1 MTDEQHRS
9 AALIT
14 GGAVRLGK
22 ALALGLAR
30 KGLDIVVHY
39 NSSAGPAKET
49 AEEIRQLGVRC
60 HLVKMDLEM
69 GFSAADLIQE
79 AVHHA
84 PGLNL
89 LLNSASVYD
98 GASIAETSEELF
110 DRQLQVNLK
119 APFFLT
125 RAFASLCRKGNVINI
140 LDNKIAFHQYH
151 YAAYLLSKKMLAE
164 FTRLAALEFAPDI
177 RVNGISP
184 GVILPAAVRSEEY
197 MAWRI
202 EAIPLKRKGE
212 VEHIVKAL
220 HYLLENDFVS
230 GQVLTVDG
238 AEGKTAI
245 GRNAES
251 YERGES

>member
-1 MTDEQHRS
+1 MAEEQQRS
-9 AALIT
+9 AALVT
-14 GGAVRLGK
+14 GGAIRLGK

-30 KGLDIVVHY
+30 KGLDIVIHY
-39 NSSAGPAKET
+39 NSSAEAARQT
-49 AEEIRQLGVRC
+49 AEEIENTGVRC
-60 HLVKMDLEM
+60 HMVQMDLEN
-69 GFSAADLIQE
+69 GFSAADLIQKASE
-79 AVHHA
+79 HA
-84 PGLNL
+84 PGLNVL
-89 LLNSASVYD
+89 VNSASVYD
-98 GASIAETSEELF
+98 GATIANTSEEIF

-125 RAFASLCRKGNVINI
+125 RAFASFCSRGSVINI
-140 LDNKIAFHQYH
+140 LDNKIAFNQYH

-164 FTRLAALEFAPDI
+164 FTTLAALEFAPNI

-184 GVILPAAVRSEEY
+184 GVILPAAVRSAEY

-202 EAIPLKRKGE
+202 EAIPLKKKGE
-212 VEHIVKAL
+212 AEHIVKAL

-230 GQVLTVDG
+230 GQVLTIDG

-251 YERGES
+251 YVRGES